1 MRPLILAA
9 SFSALTLTAA
19 AGAAQSIPTV
29 PGDFPEPGTFCAPF
43 MLCPPQAPVTRD
55 DGL

>member
-43 MLCPPQAPVTRD
+43 VLCPPQAPVTRD
-55 DGL
+55 DSL